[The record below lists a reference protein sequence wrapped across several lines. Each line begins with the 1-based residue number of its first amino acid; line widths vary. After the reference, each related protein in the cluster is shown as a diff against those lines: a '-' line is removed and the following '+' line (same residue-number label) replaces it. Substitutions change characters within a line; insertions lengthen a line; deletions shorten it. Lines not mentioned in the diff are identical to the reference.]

1 MVTGMIDLTNIRN
14 IILDLGG
21 VILELDVDRTVMEFN
36 ALGFPRGKNIEA
48 ILSKHTFFLEFET
61 GKISTDEFISKLMEI
76 HENKVSQENVIKAW
90 NAMIRGFK
98 ADNIK
103 LLQKLRKNYRL
114 FLLSNTNAIHETLY
128 NNQLKEDHG
137 IDNLDRIFDKVYYS
151 HDLKMRKPDPEIFR
165 FVLDDQQFPPEE
177 CLFVDDTL
185 MHVESARSVGIRAY
199 HLASP
204 ERITDVL

>member
-1 MVTGMIDLTNIRN
+1 MIDLTNIRN

-21 VILELDVDRTVMEFN
+21 VILESDVDATVREFN
-36 ALGFPRGKNIEA
+36 ALGFPRMENIEA
-48 ILSKHTFFLEFET
+48 VLSKYDFFNDFET
-61 GKISTDEFISKLMEI
+61 GIISTEEFISKFMEVPD
-76 HENKVSQENVIKAW
+76 NKVSRENVLNAW
-90 NAMIRGFK
+90 NAMIRGFR

-103 LLQKLRKNYRL
+103 LLQELLKNYRL
-114 FLLSNTNAIHETLY
+114 FLLSNTNAIHEIHY

-137 IDNLDRIFDKVYYS
+137 IENLDRIFDKVYYS

-165 FVLDDQQFPPEE
+165 YVLDDQQFSPED

-199 HLASP
+199 HLAPP